1 MRRTHGIATSG
12 TTTTASDR
20 HYGDRHHDHRHYG
33 DRHHARNRRAPKCI
47 RGDEMLVW
55 GRYPRVSL
63 IPHIYISRIGQVS
76 HPERNGARLVR
87 FRTSSHRYSSQT
99 RTVTPNAHRYA
110 RGRRDR
116 DSGPK
121 QYDTALD
128 QIVER
133 LGVSGDRYDAAG
145 MRAVGR

>member
-1 MRRTHGIATSG
+1 MATS
-12 TTTTASDR
+12 
-20 HYGDRHHDHRHYG
+20 
-33 DRHHARNRRAPKCI
+33 P
-47 RGDEMLVW
+47 
-55 GRYPRVSL
+55 
-63 IPHIYISRIGQVS
+63 
-76 HPERNGARLVR
+76 
-87 FRTSSHRYSSQT
+87 
-99 RTVTPNAHRYA
+99 TVTPNAHRYA

-145 MRAVGR
+145 MHAVGRRGKEDGSGVIALRASTPASASEV